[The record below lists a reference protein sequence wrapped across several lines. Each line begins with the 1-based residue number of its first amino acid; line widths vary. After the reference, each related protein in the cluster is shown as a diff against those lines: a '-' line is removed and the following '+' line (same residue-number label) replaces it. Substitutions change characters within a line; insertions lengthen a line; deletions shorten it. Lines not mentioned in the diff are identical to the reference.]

1 MAAAD
6 TTSIASGIADAGRS
20 IGQGL
25 AMRAADM
32 KRREEQDKRKAEQ
45 AKKIRGMAKMFQE
58 DLGLSDSEVQGRDA
72 DELGG
77 LIEGFMLSQSAKH
90 QKLQQERDALTIAAM
105 KALERDRQREES
117 FNKEFDGRVPSTGM
131 QYKPVPFDRE
141 QGVFA
146 SPNIVRPGDRFDSEA
161 AVSNLPYDPAGISDE
176 GARLA
181 SEFAN
186 AQEGGMSTTLGQ
198 TNGLPSEMTLSNVL
212 RAAARHGKL
221 LDPRLDNLTR
231 ALQQGNKGGPLTF
244 QEDAVT
250 GARFAQSGNMVLPSG
265 TNPEKFTTVTVT
277 DPNTGLPVEL
287 PVNPRTGQ
295 ALLKPRAPQANRV
308 PPEFTTKL
316 AEMAGGLADPKYK
329 EQVSTSIRAAID
341 TAHTLKQI
349 DKEQRDA
356 LYEQYGL
363 TAGKGKDT
371 SAPAKAGVNAD
382 QELKQARN
390 AIAQGRSKAAVAA
403 RYKERTGQDFP
414 DE

>member
-32 KRREEQDKRKAEQ
+32 KRREEEDKRKAEE
-45 AKKIRGMAKMFQE
+45 AKKMRAMAKVLK
-58 DLGLSDSEVQGRDA
+58 DDIGLSDSEIQGA
-72 DELGG
+72 DSASLKGAIDG
-77 LIEGFMLSQSAKH
+77 YMLSQSDRH
-90 QKLQQERDALTIAAM
+90 QKLQMQRDALAIAGM
-105 KALERDRQREES
+105 KMLQRDAEGRKSIPQQLVAGFES
-117 FNKEFDGRVPSTGM
+117 RGRGIPAPVSNEAFDQQLTQSTGM
-131 QYKPVPFDRE
+131 PTGVRE
-141 QGVFA
+141 LIAAHAQAGQEL
-146 SPNIVRPGDRFDSEA
+146 PPGIMDDIIR
-161 AVSNLPYDPAGISDE
+161 
-176 GARLA
+176 
-181 SEFAN
+181 
-186 AQEGGMSTTLGQ
+186 
-198 TNGLPSEMTLSNVL
+198 
-212 RAAARHGKL
+212 
-221 LDPRLDNLTR
+221 
-231 ALQQGNKGGPLTF
+231 QQGGRTGADTF
-244 QEDAVT
+244 IEDDKT
-250 GARFAQSGNMVLPSG
+250 GARFLASGNTRLPSG

-363 TAGKGKDT
+363 TAGKDKDT